1 MVAKDLQPAERIARA
16 RGQLLEGLRYVRNRP
31 KLLLP
36 VMMMGLIGVFGFNFQ
51 VTNALM
57 AQGVFHRGAGG
68 YGMLSTVQA
77 VGSLAGALLAARRR
91 QQPRAR
97 LIVGAAAAFAVFST
111 LSSFMP
117 SYATFMV
124 LLVPTGAAAI
134 LLSTAANTTLQLG
147 AAPHMQ
153 GRVMALY
160 TTVFV
165 GSAPLGSMFVGWL
178 GGVAGPRSALLFGGV
193 ICGMVALA
201 CAIFYLRAQRFEV
214 TFDDRLWRP
223 HVVSGSGGVRLV
235 GLRVRSGSELGKEAL
250 VADSSAR

>member
-1 MVAKDLQPAERIARA
+1 
-16 RGQLLEGLRYVRNRP
+16 
-31 KLLLP
+31 
-36 VMMMGLIGVFGFNFQ
+36 
-51 VTNALM
+51 
-57 AQGVFHRGAGG
+57 
-68 YGMLSTVQA
+68 MLSTVQA
-77 VGSLAGALLAARRR
+77 VGSLGGALLAARRR

-97 LIVGAAAAFAVFST
+97 LIVGAAAAFAVFET
-111 LSSFMP
+111 VSSVMP
-117 SYATFMV
+117 SYALFMA

-178 GGVAGPRSALLFGGV
+178 GGVLGARSALLFGGV
-193 ICGMVALA
+193 ISGMAALA

-223 HVVSGSGGVRLV
+223 HVVPGRTGASTG
-235 GLRVRSGSELGKEAL
+235 GLRLRTGDELATEAL
-250 VADSSAR
+250 VADSSVR